1 MGREI
6 LDLVDEQE
14 VWVDIDAPLRVPP
27 GRTSRRCEREVCAQG
42 IRILP
47 SERGSTSAITGATGV
62 RCYRRSW
69 SGRDCDTSIAGSVHT
84 LRSMPGRSS
93 MRYPHNLHGTRGSWQ
108 PRESGRPRLLY
119 VSCENENPGFNYLP
133 GGWPTLLRGSARP
146 TGWMP

>member
-84 LRSMPGRSS
+84 LIYARTVIHAISPQPA
-93 MRYPHNLHGTRGSWQ
+93 RYKRILAASRK
-108 PRESGRPRLLY
+108 R
-119 VSCENENPGFNYLP
+119 
-133 GGWPTLLRGSARP
+133 
-146 TGWMP
+146 